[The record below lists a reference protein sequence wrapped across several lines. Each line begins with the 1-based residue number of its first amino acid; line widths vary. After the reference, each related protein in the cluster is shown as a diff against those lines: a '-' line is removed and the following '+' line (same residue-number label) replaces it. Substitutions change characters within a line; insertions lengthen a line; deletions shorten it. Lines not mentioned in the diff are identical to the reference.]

1 MLLASTGPLEW
12 LEQLELIL
20 SLEADVGCWPGPI
33 SIPHCPWLGPTSEID
48 ILEEL
53 IGQEIAAREEVLRTD
68 GPHSTRKI
76 ALLIGTIFLGL
87 FLADVVAREVLG
99 ES

>member
-33 SIPHCPWLGPTSEID
+33 SIPHCPWLGPTS
-48 ILEEL
+48 
-53 IGQEIAAREEVLRTD
+53 GTD
-68 GPHSTRKI
+68 STRSDSGNESVTGSC
-76 ALLIGTIFLGL
+76 LCTSLYPGGL
-87 FLADVVAREVLG
+87 AMEFPWKKKEQDEL
-99 ES
+99 